1 MRDLKRPNSLLPA
14 YKELGEKGIEIF
26 TPMQWHVTLCQ
37 GKRMRQQRPFIPDLL
52 FAHASRAMLDPL
64 VEAIP
69 TLQYRYLRGGAYCE
83 GMIVPDN
90 EMNRFIRAVTGTPT
104 PHYLLPSELTPASI
118 GAEVTIIGGP
128 MDGYTGRLLKIRG
141 ARSPQLLSRF
151 PTCWLPPSRSA
162 PNTSGS
168 FNRCNPLINT
178 LWIQPRHSTCVR
190 PLRSLWV

>member
-37 GKRMRQQRPFIPDLL
+37 GKRIRQQRPFIPDLL

-69 TLQYRYLRGGAYCE
+69 TLQYRYLRGGAYRE
-83 GMIVPDN
+83 GMVVPDD

-104 PHYLLPSELTPASI
+104 PP
-118 GAEVTIIGGP
+118 VTSS
-128 MDGYTGRLLKIRG
+128 RL
-141 ARSPQLLSRF
+141 S
-151 PTCWLPPSRSA
+151 
-162 PNTSGS
+162 
-168 FNRCNPLINT
+168 
-178 LWIQPRHSTCVR
+178 
-190 PLRSLWV
+190 

>member
-1 MRDLKRPNSLLPA
+1 MISPKEEKIQWYVMRDLKRPNSLLPA

-69 TLQYRYLRGGAYCE
+69 TLQYRYRRGGAYRE
-83 GMIVPDN
+83 GMIVPDD

-104 PHYLLPSELTPASI
+104 PRYLLPSELTPASI

-141 ARSPQLLSRF
+141 ARSPQLLVEI
-151 PTCWLPPSRSA
+151 
-162 PNTSGS
+162 PNLLAAAIKVS
-168 FNRCNPLINT
+168 PEY
-178 LWIQPRHSTCVR
+178 VR
-190 PLRSLWV
+190 IVQ